1 MKKIY
6 LENDDAT
13 NNIGKL
19 ISEDILNITKDNI
32 EIHLEGDLGAGKTFL
47 TRSIISHAGW
57 SGLVKSPTYT
67 LCEEYELNKL
77 LFLHIDLYRSDES
90 EDLDIFNLNRETHLK
105 KIIIIEWSDKLKENR
120 AFDLKIK
127 FEHINNQREIEIIDK
142 NNFVFYYK
150 RRVTNKLN
158 DSTYIIPLYSKWKRV
173 E

>member
-19 ISEDILNITKDNI
+19 ISDDILNISKDNV

-90 EDLDIFNLNRETHLK
+90 EDLDIFNLNRETKLK
-105 KIIIIEWSDKLKENR
+105 KIIIIEWSDRLKENR
-120 AFDLKIK
+120 SFDLKIK

-142 NNFVFYYK
+142 NNLFLTLTK
-150 RRVTNKLN
+150 
-158 DSTYIIPLYSKWKRV
+158 S
-173 E
+173 

>member
-1 MKKIY
+1 MKKIF
-6 LENDDAT
+6 LESDDAT

-19 ISEDILNITKDNI
+19 ISQDILNISKDSI

-67 LCEEYELNKL
+67 LCEEYELNKI

-90 EDLDIFNLNRETHLK
+90 EDLDIFNLNRETKLK

-120 AFDLKIK
+120 SFDLKIK

-142 NNFVFYYK
+142 NNLFLTLTK
-150 RRVTNKLN
+150 
-158 DSTYIIPLYSKWKRV
+158 S
-173 E
+173 

>member
-1 MKKIY
+1 MNKIY
-6 LENDDAT
+6 LKNDDAT

-19 ISEDILNITKDNI
+19 ILEDILNISKDNI
-32 EIHLEGDLGAGKTFL
+32 EIHLEGNLGAGKTFL
-47 TRSIISHAGW
+47 TRSIITHAGW

-67 LCEEYELNKL
+67 LCEEYELNKI

-120 AFDLKIK
+120 SFDLKIK

-142 NNFVFYYK
+142 NNLFLTLTK
-150 RRVTNKLN
+150 
-158 DSTYIIPLYSKWKRV
+158 S
-173 E
+173 